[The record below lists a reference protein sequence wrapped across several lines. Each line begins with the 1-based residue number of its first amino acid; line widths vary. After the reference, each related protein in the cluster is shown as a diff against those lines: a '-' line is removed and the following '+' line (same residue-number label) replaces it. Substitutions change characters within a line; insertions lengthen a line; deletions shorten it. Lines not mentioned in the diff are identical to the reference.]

1 MKTVT
6 RLAVGL
12 AASACANGAWA
23 SGDPAVVYVF
33 AAQAVCFLIAAFWI
47 LLAMRPWR
55 MRLLPVAVVACAA
68 IVLASLANVP
78 DYASRHV
85 WIDTASL
92 LTCVLMLVVVR
103 HFLRRHERI
112 CNFRLESYV
121 PPPRNRPQKA

>member
-33 AAQAVCFLIAAFWI
+33 AAQTVCFLVAAFWI
-47 LLAMRPWR
+47 LFARRPWR
-55 MRLLPVAVVACAA
+55 MRLLPVAVVGCAA
-68 IVLASLANVP
+68 IVLAWLANVP
-78 DYASRHV
+78 DYASRHA

-103 HFLRRHERI
+103 HFLRRHRAP
-112 CNFRLESYV
+112 L
-121 PPPRNRPQKA
+121 